1 LARGFRISLARE
13 PENLSIGKQPAQ
25 RPGQSN
31 VLVRFVEVDTLYW
44 PDAFCLR
51 RHIRL
56 KVGSVK
62 AFFLSASNGTEVKTN
77 SRQDG

>member
-1 LARGFRISLARE
+1 
-13 PENLSIGKQPAQ
+13 
-25 RPGQSN
+25 
-31 VLVRFVEVDTLYW
+31 VEVDTLYW
-44 PDAFCLR
+44 PDAFYLR